1 MLECFT
7 FSVNTFTHS
16 RKRSSIKCTR
26 SAFDIYLSFV
36 SSATL
41 RRYTCFVDYGFLFSS
56 FMLSQLQAPCHGIDC
71 SFFLYSFL
79 FILISLSRLS
89 RWLTHNVRLHCIY
102 QHPWFYI
109 TLLQSVA
116 FSFHS
121 VKLSS
126 SLVFLVMVC
135 NQVLCCEHDNRN
147 AVSDLKQWKKQKQ
160 EEEEKQ
166 MGKK

>member
-102 QHPWFYI
+102 RSMILHNTSSECCFF
-109 TLLQSVA
+109 
-116 FSFHS
+116 FSFS
-121 VKLSS
+121 KAFFQSGFSCYGMQSS
-126 SLVFLVMVC
+126 ALL
-135 NQVLCCEHDNRN
+135 
-147 AVSDLKQWKKQKQ
+147 
-160 EEEEKQ
+160 
-166 MGKK
+166 